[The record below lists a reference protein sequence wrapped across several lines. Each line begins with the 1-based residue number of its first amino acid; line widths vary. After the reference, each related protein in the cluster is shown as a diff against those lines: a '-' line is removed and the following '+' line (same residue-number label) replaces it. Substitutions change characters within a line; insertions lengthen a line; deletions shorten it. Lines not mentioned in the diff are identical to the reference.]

1 MRDYIDDKF
10 WKMFF
15 GFISIV
21 ALSILFILVAK
32 TADLKISSSKTAN
45 VINYNR

>member
-1 MRDYIDDKF
+1 MRDYIDEKF

-32 TADLKISSSKTAN
+32 TADLKMTSKTAN
-45 VINYNR
+45 VVNYNP